1 MDTSS
6 WKWFRYDEIFT
17 DISIGISKDL
27 NSIEKVEKG
36 GITYL
41 SRSIENN
48 GYECRVEVNEDFVT
62 KGDFISV
69 VMVGI
74 PASAFY
80 QPNNVICAQNLLT
93 LRSPK
98 MNIYSAHFLCTIIE
112 QEKYRFSYG
121 RTLSKGYFIQHKVK
135 LPQTLDGSP
144 DWQYMENYIKEKII
158 PQLPKKAQ
166 QVWQKQY
173 DISPVNP
180 QPIQLNTRDWQ
191 WFRYDEIF
199 DIKHGFYNKKPEDN
213 PNGDIPF
220 IGATDSNNG
229 VTSHSDIETIAAT
242 TKTGDGSNSPL
253 DEKIFE
259 NCIAVTNNGSV
270 GYAYYQEKRFTCTHD
285 VNPLYLKGHKLNRYI
300 ALFLCT
306 LIEKERFRWAYGRKW
321 RPVRMPSS
329 LIKLPVTPTGEP
341 DWQFMED
348 YIKSLPYS
356 RNIESTDP
364 NELVNALQKKVKEL
378 EQQLQQQSHT
388 QTPFTNYGT
397 VNIIDNSRNYNIK

>member
-6 WKWFRYDEIFT
+6 WKWFRYDEIF
-17 DISIGISKDL
+17 DIKKGKRLTKENMIEGDIRYIGAIDSNNGLSAYIGNNNQLHSGNTISLSYNGSIG
-27 NSIEKVEKG
+27 
-36 GITYL
+36 Y
-41 SRSIENN
+41 
-48 GYECRVEVNEDFVT
+48 
-62 KGDFISV
+62 
-69 VMVGI
+69 
-74 PASAFY
+74 AFY
-80 QPNNVICAQNLLT
+80 QYKEFWATDDVNVLY
-93 LRSPK
+93 PK
-98 MNIYSAHFLCTIIE
+98 FRLNEYIALFLCSLIE
-112 QEKYRFSYG
+112 KEQYRYCYG
-121 RTLSKGYFIQHKVK
+121 RKWDLETMKLSRIK
-135 LPQTLDGSP
+135 LPVTPSGKP

-220 IGATDSNNG
+220 IGATESNNG

-341 DWQFMED
+341 DWQFMEN

-378 EQQLQQQSHT
+378 EQQLQQQSHP
-388 QTPFTNYGT
+388 QTPITNYGT